1 MLDVFTTENE
11 SYQRFECTYLG
22 KVETKSAYGI
32 DTIIDSLAK
41 LSSEAE
47 DYRWID
53 VHMDIASSHIKIVD
67 KKVTPLLHYSY

>member
-1 MLDVFTTENE
+1 MHLLLTTETE

-32 DTIIDSLAK
+32 ETLIDSLTK

-47 DYRWID
+47 EYRWIE
-53 VHMDIASSHIKIVD
+53 VFMDIASSHIKILD
-67 KKVTPLLHYSY
+67 KRVSPLLMLVI